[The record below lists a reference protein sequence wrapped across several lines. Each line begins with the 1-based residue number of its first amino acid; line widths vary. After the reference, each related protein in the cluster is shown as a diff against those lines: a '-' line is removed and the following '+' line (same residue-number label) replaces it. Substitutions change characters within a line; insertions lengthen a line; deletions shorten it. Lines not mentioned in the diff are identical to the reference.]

1 MNYDRDAYLRVGKT
15 LAEKHTDELSTQLA
29 TLQSALVNFAT
40 THAED
45 IAHNPDFKQKYTTI
59 CRKVGIDPLDLY
71 IYAQLTK
78 PTKSDYVTALAV
90 RIVEVCHET
99 RDMNGGL
106 ISINELCLIINSSR
120 AVALAVN
127 EASILEAINLLGSLG
142 KGYQYMS
149 TEGKLWLKFVLAA
162 SETISNDQKKV
173 FELCEFMGGFVTL
186 RLLRDNYE
194 WDKIRA
200 KLVLDEMIMDGLLWL
215 DQPSGALERKFW
227 EPLFHLKVV

>member
-45 IAHNPDFKQKYTTI
+45 IARNPDFRQKYTTI
-59 CRKVGIDPLDLY
+59 CCRVGIDPLDLY
-71 IYAQLTK
+71 MHAQQAKAVRT
-78 PTKSDYVTALAV
+78 DYVTALAV
-90 RIVEVCHET
+90 RIVEVCQET

-120 AVALAVN
+120 AVALSVD
-127 EASILEAINLLGSLG
+127 EESILEAINLLGSLG
-142 KGYQYMS
+142 KGYQHMT
-149 TEGKLWLKFVLAA
+149 TEGKLWLKFLLAA
-162 SETISNDQKKV
+162 SGTISNDQKRV

-186 RLLRDNYE
+186 RLLLDNYE
-194 WDKIRA
+194 WDKVRA
-200 KLVLDEMIMDGLLWL
+200 KLVLDEMIMDGLLWI
-215 DQPSGALERKFW
+215 DQPLGAKECQYW
-227 EPLFHLKVV
+227 EPLFHLKLM